1 MLWRSFFGIVG
12 KLYTVRKRA
21 YWYSILTEYQFWCK
35 SLNIYYILPS
45 IRDREIFLSTHSF
58 SIDLLSICFYS
69 DCRSLPCSIYIHS
82 FSSPSYLKFYI
93 PSKISNNTMQLL
105 SYPLITGLIGQTM
118 AVSMSSRFTVSSTC
132 STSKV
137 DDMLTETIGMVDTA
151 IEGIDT
157 LLTAGARLN
166 PNVTSN
172 AIKSLT
178 KAATTAWGVS
188 EPKWWSYY
196 LSVADT
202 AQLKLA
208 QGIYI

>member
-1 MLWRSFFGIVG
+1 
-12 KLYTVRKRA
+12 
-21 YWYSILTEYQFWCK
+21 
-35 SLNIYYILPS
+35 
-45 IRDREIFLSTHSF
+45 
-58 SIDLLSICFYS
+58 
-69 DCRSLPCSIYIHS
+69 
-82 FSSPSYLKFYI
+82 
-93 PSKISNNTMQLL
+93 MQLL

-178 KAATTAWGVS
+178 KAATTA
-188 EPKWWSYY
+188 
-196 LSVADT
+196 
-202 AQLKLA
+202 
-208 QGIYI
+208 